1 MGGGLLHRDFKN
13 EASNMIKMK
22 QLLKGQG
29 VTDVIAELI
38 KIGQEC
44 FLIQLLQVGFF
55 HSDPHPGNLMK
66 LNDPSKGK
74 LALLDFGLVASIQQE
89 DMDTM
94 VSSIIHLANKD
105 YPSLVDDFINLKI
118 LPTDC

>member
-1 MGGGLLHRDFKN
+1 
-13 EASNMIKMK
+13 
-22 QLLKGQG
+22 
-29 VTDVIAELI
+29 
-38 KIGQEC
+38 
-44 FLIQLLQVGFF
+44 
-55 HSDPHPGNLMK
+55 MK

-118 LPTDC
+118 LTDGLRPGQGRAVDG